1 MGNRHWR
8 LLLIGVLCIGLL
20 SSTLASAQS
29 FGMAYDR
36 GYREGSIEDDYDD
49 QRRPSRD
56 DDDRLDD
63 DRDRRGRDDY

>member
-20 SSTLASAQS
+20 SSTLASAQN

-36 GYREGSIEDDYDD
+36 GYREGVQQGEQDGRQGREPQWERSSI
-49 QRRPSRD
+49 
-56 DDDRLDD
+56 
-63 DRDRRGRDDY
+63 